1 MVAFFFFRATHVL
14 VLRCTS
20 SSFFCLFVLKNS
32 LSFGVCCFLPQ
43 KFYFL
48 FSNLPSN
55 LPFKKKSNLLH
66 SPHGRK
72 KNDLLFLLT
81 VVVLAYY
88 LFRSK
93 KKNEELR
100 RTTKKKKKTHK
111 RENEKRELLLLRF

>member
-1 MVAFFFFRATHVL
+1 M
-14 VLRCTS
+14 
-20 SSFFCLFVLKNS
+20 
-32 LSFGVCCFLPQ
+32 CCFLPQ

-81 VVVLAYY
+81 VVVLVY
-88 LFRSK
+88 FVSFK
-93 KKNEELR
+93 EEER
-100 RTTKKKKKTHK
+100 RTTKNYEEEEEDTQK
-111 RENEKRELLLLRF
+111 RERKERTFAFTVLRAVVSERSLSSRDSFNATIL

>member
-72 KNDLLFLLT
+72 KNLLFLLT